1 MNEDAYV
8 VSEAG
13 RMVTHVRVQGP
24 RDTVAL
30 GSLPPIHSLTY
41 CTTGIVGCFGRSRT
55 IRTGDA
61 GKIVF

>member
-30 GSLPPIHSLTY
+30 GLLPPIHSLTY
-41 CTTGIVGCFGRSRT
+41 CTTGFGRSRT